1 MDFFTR
7 FTHEKTPQNNFSSQ
21 NFSVENNYF
30 LMQMRSGFR
39 NSKRKLYQRDLLIFA
54 DIFVYSTGQN
64 QDFFSYFFTECAT
77 AI

>member
-1 MDFFTR
+1 MQSKYYTYS
-7 FTHEKTPQNNFSSQ
+7 KKLVFSGFQFVS
-21 NFSVENNYF
+21 FLKRIF